1 MKQEDLVVLVDSREQ
16 LPLHFRNLRSER
28 STLPT
33 GDYSVRVGDVDLRD
47 TVCIERKS
55 VADLVGSLGTGRK
68 RFEREM
74 ERLVRIR
81 WRFLVIEGEMR
92 EIAAGTRFSTLTPKQ
107 IISPLLSWQT
117 KYDLHVIPA
126 VDRAWAA
133 RIVELILFHASR
145 HYLAERENG
154 KKLR

>member
-1 MKQEDLVVLVDSREQ
+1 MKQGDLTILIDSREQ
-16 LPLHFRNLRSER
+16 LPLRFRNLRSEKA
-28 STLPT
+28 TLPT

-55 VADLVGSLGTGRK
+55 IADLIGSLGAGRE

-74 ERLVRIR
+74 ERLARIR
-81 WRFLVIEGEMR
+81 WRFLVIEGEIR

-117 KYDLHVIPA
+117 KYDLHVVPA

-133 RIVELILFHASR
+133 RMVEIILWHAAR
-145 HYLAERENG
+145 HYMSESNG
-154 KKLR
+154 